1 MTTGNRKTSNNRNR
15 NKSNS
20 NSRKRQTKK
29 ERMAEIEKTEVFR
42 TEVIL
47 WIIVAV
53 SLLLFISN
61 MGFVTDTLRYTGF
74 TSTPQILTV
83 FSR

>member
-29 ERMAEIEKTEVFR
+29 R
-42 TEVIL
+42 THGGDRKDGSFSHRSNSL
-47 WIIVAV
+47 DHCRSIVASFLSV
-53 SLLLFISN
+53 IWGLE
-61 MGFVTDTLRYTGF
+61 VW
-74 TSTPQILTV
+74 
-83 FSR
+83 

>member
-29 ERMAEIEKTEVFR
+29 ERMAENFNVFDFVLTPEEMTRIEALDTGK
-42 TEVIL
+42 
-47 WIIVAV
+47 
-53 SLLLFISN
+53 SLFFSHQ
-61 MGFVTDTLRYTGF
+61 D
-74 TSTPQILTV
+74 PETV
-83 FSR
+83 EWFMQLVK